1 MIPFDKISIPYFN
14 RKQFKAKADVTPV
27 KLGNNFIRKVEVIY
41 NQNDDTFRTKID
53 MVLSGNQV
61 YCQGV
66 IIPEKSYD
74 KCIYIDVPKDALQR
88 HLSSVKMLSI
98 GARDFPNTFALIKT
112 YVHTIGDMLDYGA
125 NYTELPHFIISAP
138 NDHTIF
144 TDGKAMAYQELLS
157 QEGTKFGG
165 RVRLPQWALWIY

>member
-1 MIPFDKISIPYFN
+1 MIQFDKIRIPYFN
-14 RKQFKAKADVTPV
+14 KRQSKTDVTPV
-27 KLGNNFIRKVEVIY
+27 KPGNNFIRKIEVVY

-66 IIPEKSYD
+66 IIQEKSYD
-74 KCIYIDVPKDALQR
+74 KCIYIDVPKDALQL

-112 YVHTIGDMLDYGA
+112 YVHTIGDMLDYGVDYA
-125 NYTELPHFIISAP
+125 ELPHFIISAP

-144 TDGKAMAYQELLS
+144 TDGKAMAYQELLT
-157 QEGTKFGG
+157 QEGAKFGG
-165 RVRLPQWALWIY
+165 RGRLPQWALWIY

>member
-1 MIPFDKISIPYFN
+1 MITFDKIRIPVFN
-14 RKQFKAKADVTPV
+14 KRKKQSETTVVEKY
-27 KLGNNFIRKVEVIY
+27 NNYIRKIEVVY
-41 NQNDDTFRTKID
+41 NHNDDTFRTKID
-53 MVLSGNQV
+53 MVLSGNHV

-98 GARDFPNTFALIKT
+98 GARDFQNTFALIKT
-112 YVHTIGDMLDYGA
+112 YVHTIGDMLDHGVD
-125 NYTELPHFIISAP
+125 YTELPHFIISAP

-165 RVRLPQWALWIY
+165 RGRLPQWALWIY

>member
-1 MIPFDKISIPYFN
+1 MIPFDKIRIPVFN
-14 RKQFKAKADVTPV
+14 KRKNKSDTTVVEKY
-27 KLGNNFIRKVEVIY
+27 NNYIRKIEVVY

-125 NYTELPHFIISAP
+125 DYTELPHFVISAP

-144 TDGKAMAYQELLS
+144 TDGKAMAYQELLT

-165 RVRLPQWALWIY
+165 RGRLPQWALWIY

>member
-1 MIPFDKISIPYFN
+1 MIPFDKIRIPYFN
-14 RKQFKAKADVTPV
+14 RKSSKTDVTPV
-27 KLGNNFIRKVEVIY
+27 KLGNNYIRNIEVVY
-41 NQNDDTFRTKID
+41 NHNDDTFRTKID

-112 YVHTIGDMLDYGA
+112 YVHTIGDMLDHGVD
-125 NYTELPHFIISAP
+125 YTELPYFSISAP

-144 TDGKAMAYQELLS
+144 TDGKAMAYQELLT
-157 QEGTKFGG
+157 QEGTKFGSQG
-165 RVRLPQWALWIY
+165 RLPQWALWTY

>member
-1 MIPFDKISIPYFN
+1 MIPFDKIRIPYFN
-14 RKQFKAKADVTPV
+14 RRQSKTNVTPV
-27 KLGNNFIRKVEVIY
+27 KPGNNFIRKVEVVY

-66 IIPEKSYD
+66 IVPEKSYD

-125 NYTELPHFIISAP
+125 DYTELPHFVISAP

-144 TDGKAMAYQELLS
+144 TDGKAMAYQELLT

-165 RVRLPQWALWIY
+165 RGRLPQWALWIY

>member
-1 MIPFDKISIPYFN
+1 MIPFDKIRIPYFN
-14 RKQFKAKADVTPV
+14 RKAYKTDVTPV

-41 NQNDDTFRTKID
+41 NQNDDTFRTKVD
-53 MVLSGNQV
+53 LVLDGNQV

-112 YVHTIGDMLDYGA
+112 YVHTIGDMLDYGVEHA
-125 NYTELPHFIISAP
+125 ELPYFSISAP
-138 NDHTIF
+138 NDYTIF
-144 TDGKAMAYQELLS
+144 TDGKAMAYQELLT
-157 QEGTKFGG
+157 QEGLKFGG
-165 RVRLPQWALWIY
+165 RGRLPQWALWTY

>member
-1 MIPFDKISIPYFN
+1 MIPFDKIRIPYFN
-14 RKQFKAKADVTPV
+14 RKTSKTDVTPV
-27 KLGNNFIRKVEVIY
+27 KLGNNFIRKIEVVY
-41 NQNDDTFRTKID
+41 NQNDDTFRTKVD
-53 MVLSGNQV
+53 LVLDGNQV

-112 YVHTIGDMLDYGA
+112 YIHTIGDMLDHGVDC
-125 NYTELPHFIISAP
+125 TELPYFEFSEQNNYSILQMVKEMLKKKI
-138 NDHTIF
+138 
-144 TDGKAMAYQELLS
+144 
-157 QEGTKFGG
+157 
-165 RVRLPQWALWIY
+165 

>member
-1 MIPFDKISIPYFN
+1 MIPFDKIRIPVFN
-14 RKQFKAKADVTPV
+14 KQKKQSETTLVE
-27 KLGNNFIRKVEVIY
+27 KYNNYIRKIEVVY
-41 NQNDDTFRTKID
+41 NHNDDTFRTKID

-74 KCIYIDVPKDALQR
+74 KRIYIDVPKDALQR

-98 GARDFPNTFALIKT
+98 GSRDFPNTFALIKT
-112 YVHTIGDMLDYGA
+112 YVHTIGDMLDCGVD
-125 NYTELPHFIISAP
+125 YTELPHFIISAP

-157 QEGTKFGG
+157 QEGLKFGG
-165 RVRLPQWALWIY
+165 RGILPQWALWIY